1 MLHKC
6 YVVFLDLYYYCN
18 YSVCIVYLVSISILS
33 VLLLC
38 IVFIISIRLIL
49 LLKILRSLRQDL
61 NWSNEGPDHSVDLV
75 SDYMLYNTYSLHV
88 LLSSLDFDVP
98 GTIIA
103 SASVT
108 SQTSL
113 LAAAAQTFPTNNKLF
128 HLVRNIFQSLLSK
141 YLLYSLFITYRLNQI

>member
-1 MLHKC
+1 M
-6 YVVFLDLYYYCN
+6 YYYCN
-18 YSVCIVYLVSISILS
+18 YSVCIVYLISIS

-38 IVFIISIRLIL
+38 IVIIISIRLIL
-49 LLKILRSLRQDL
+49 LLKILRNLHLDL
-61 NWSNEGPDHSVDLV
+61 NWSNEVLDHSVDLV

-128 HLVRNIFQSLLSK
+128 HLVRNIIQSLLSK